1 MKPND
6 IICPTCGE
14 VCGKRY
20 PSTFEDPGFCEGI
33 GENFVLDMVWH
44 CSQNCLDQA
53 NYEKSLPTEPSH
65 RECSS
70 CMATIPHPG
79 DSLCKAREVRKQC
92 VCGHTWIGTIQ
103 DENCPRC
110 NPNDAGE
117 GSSLP
122 PKYDT
127 PEPRPAWLDSP
138 LAPTDQQM
146 KDYRES
152 FLLHPVDLLAG
163 RIRGEGYHTRIESY
177 REAAIRLYD
186 QDAHTTAEYAKEVVL
201 HAVTKHELK
210 QAQDWMAE
218 NS

>member
-14 VCGKRY
+14 FCGKRY

-65 RECSS
+65 RECSA
-70 CMATIPHPG
+70 CGATIPHPG

-110 NPNDAGE
+110 SCEFGKPQANGPAPRETVWIDPRTGDACKRCGGTGKMPPWP
-117 GSSLP
+117 GSNGLV
-122 PKYDT
+122 
-127 PEPRPAWLDSP
+127 ACGVC
-138 LAPTDQQM
+138 
-146 KDYRES
+146 REHS
-152 FLLHPVDLLAG
+152 
-163 RIRGEGYHTRIESY
+163 
-177 REAAIRLYD
+177 
-186 QDAHTTAEYAKEVVL
+186 
-201 HAVTKHELK
+201 K
-210 QAQDWMAE
+210 Q
-218 NS
+218 